1 MSSPFLYGTLISSFA
16 RPEAGQIRLQTA
28 VAVRVGILPPRYR
41 DPERIGYGGMGE
53 IFRATDSV
61 LGRVVAIKVLAERF
75 SEDAAV
81 RQRFTREALAAA
93 RLSGERNTVTI
104 YDVGEHGGRPY
115 IVMEYLSGGTLDD
128 VLREGGAQPA
138 ERVFSWLEEAA
149 RALDV
154 AHREGVVHRD
164 VKPANLMLDRE
175 GHVHVA
181 DFGIASAAGMDSL
194 TMTGTVLGTAGYLSP
209 EQAQG
214 ERDGPAGDRFAL
226 AVVAW
231 ELLTGKRPYE
241 ADSPTAEAAAHVN
254 SPIPSVCDRS
264 PLPCELDPV
273 FERALAKDPADRY
286 PTAGEFVAALRDAY
300 ADAAGATSEIPVV
313 PPPTAATTPL
323 RSAEAIGYA
332 PAPHRPPT
340 GRSAWPLLAALLL
353 AGLVGGALLAY
364 FLTRGGDGR
373 PATVVTRIQRV
384 TTQGRVTTVE
394 KQVTVTT
401 SASTPTAV
409 SPAPATPS
417 GQSGESL
424 NDAGYAKMQA
434 GDYTGAL
441 PLLEQAVKKLQ
452 GTGKLYEAYASYN
465 LAYTRF
471 QLGNCD
477 GVLALLDRAESIE
490 GRKSAIDRLR
500 RDAQRRC

>member
-1 MSSPFLYGTLISSFA
+1 V
-16 RPEAGQIRLQTA
+16 GQNRLKT

-93 RLSGERNTVTI
+93 RLSGEPNTVTI
-104 YDVGEHGGRPY
+104 YDVGEHDGRPY

-138 ERVFSWLEEAA
+138 ERVFTWLEEAA

-214 ERDGPAGDRFAL
+214 QRVGPASDRYAL

-231 ELLTGKRPYE
+231 ELLTGRRPYE

-264 PLPCELDPV
+264 ALPCELDPV
-273 FERALAKDPADRY
+273 FERALAKDPAERY
-286 PTAGEFVAALRDAY
+286 PTAGEFVATLRGAL
-300 ADAAGATSEIPVV
+300 ADAAGDTSEIPVV
-313 PPPTAATTPL
+313 PPQTLATTPL
-323 RSAEAIGYA
+323 RTAEETRYA
-332 PAPHRPPT
+332 PAPSRAPT
-340 GRSAWPLLAALLL
+340 RSAWPLLAALLV
-353 AGLVGGALLAY
+353 AGVIGGALLAY
-364 FLTRGGDGR
+364 FLTRGGDGK

-394 KQVTVTT
+394 KKVTVTT
-401 SASTPTAV
+401 AAATPPAASPTPV
-409 SPAPATPS
+409 PPS
-417 GQSGESL
+417 GQRGESL

-434 GDYTGAL
+434 GDYAGAL
-441 PLLEQAVKKLQ
+441 PLLEQAVQKLQ

-490 GRKSAIDRLR
+490 GRRSAIDRLR
-500 RDAQRRC
+500 RDAQGRC